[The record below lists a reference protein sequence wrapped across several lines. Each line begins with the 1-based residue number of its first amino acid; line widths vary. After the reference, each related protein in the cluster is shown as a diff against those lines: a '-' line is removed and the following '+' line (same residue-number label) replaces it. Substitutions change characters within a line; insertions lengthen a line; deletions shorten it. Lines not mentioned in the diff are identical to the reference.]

1 MHYAFAG
8 MSNMSKDA
16 FCIVCGDSSK
26 LSSNRLCESC
36 FRKRVTLSKVPKTIQ
51 QFRCPKCESY
61 EIRGRWSKMNQESLA
76 DLRIRDNLE
85 LDERAEDVN
94 VGFALQIIDDRTNR
108 IHLDVSGMIDNFFFE
123 DSFEVLLQTSN
134 AICTPC
140 TRKDGAYFEAIVQL
154 RSAGRK
160 LSEKEL
166 KELRSTLDEMLDG
179 MEADPMFFIT
189 KEGIVTGGWDL
200 QLGSKSMA
208 RNCARI
214 LTKKFG
220 GTVKET
226 STVVGMRDGIEI
238 TRLTVSYRKPAYDVG
253 DVVKLNNDLWMIDSW
268 QKDGPIIRRLKFFHR
283 TGASWRDMEK
293 ARIICS
299 RSEQFIVDI
308 LNRDSSAAEV
318 MTPHDYTMATVALP
332 YDDDKNLTKLRIG
345 FIEDIWVA
353 LPGFVDEVSI

>member
-1 MHYAFAG
+1 
-8 MSNMSKDA
+8 MSSDA
-16 FCIVCGDSSK
+16 FCIVCGVSSE

-36 FRKRVTLSKVPKTIQ
+36 FRKRVTLSKIPSTIQ
-51 QFRCPKCESY
+51 QYRCPKCEFN
-61 EIRGRWSKMNQESLA
+61 EIRGRWSKIENEALA
-76 DLRIRDNLE
+76 DLRIRDNLQ
-85 LDERAEDVN
+85 LDERAKDVN
-94 VGFALQIIDDRTNR
+94 VEFAVQIIDDRTNR

-123 DSFEVLLQTSN
+123 DNFEILLQTSN

-160 LSEKEL
+160 LSKKEL

-200 QLGSKSMA
+200 QLGSKAMA
-208 RNCARI
+208 RNWARV

-253 DVVKLNNDLWMIDSW
+253 DVVKLNNDLWLIDSW
-268 QKDGPIIRRLKFFHR
+268 QKDGPIIRRLKYFQR

-299 RSEQFIVDI
+299 RSNQFIVDI
-308 LNRDSSAAEV
+308 LNRDSSAAEI
-318 MTPHDYTMATVALP
+318 MTPNDYKITTVALP
-332 YDDDKNLTKLRIG
+332 YDDDKKSKKLRIG
-345 FIEDIWVA
+345 FIDDIWLA
-353 LPGFVDEVSI
+353 LPGFVGVVE

>member
-1 MHYAFAG
+1 MAG
-8 MSNMSKDA
+8 NLGGEFCLVCGADPPLYGERMCEPCIRKRIKLVKVPENIPWVRCARCGIVEIQGKWVQISEEEIWDELIQRHVHFHKDA
-16 FCIVCGDSSK
+16 EDIGLALETRTVSDRHTLLHLQVEGVIEDLLFKEEHTMRARMANGVC
-26 LSSNRLCESC
+26 L
-36 FRKRVTLSKVPKTIQ
+36 T
-51 QFRCPKCESY
+51 
-61 EIRGRWSKMNQESLA
+61 
-76 DLRIRDNLE
+76 
-85 LDERAEDVN
+85 
-94 VGFALQIIDDRTNR
+94 
-108 IHLDVSGMIDNFFFE
+108 
-123 DSFEVLLQTSN
+123 
-134 AICTPC
+134 C
-140 TRKDGAYFEAIVQL
+140 TRRAGNYFEATVQL
-154 RSAGRK
+154 RSTGRR
-160 LSEKEL
+160 LSEE
-166 KELRSTLDEMLDG
+166 EFTALRATLDKVLEELAD
-179 MEADPMFFIT
+179 DPMFFIT

-208 RNCARI
+208 RSWARL

-318 MTPHDYTMATVALP
+318 MTPHDYTMTTVALP

-353 LPGFVDEVSI
+353 LPGFVDEGDT